1 MIIYQ
6 FSIMELINN
15 KIPKRFM
22 SLDIARGIAVLLM
35 VEAHIRFIVPVLSQW
50 AYLFAAPSF
59 IFISGVSY
67 QLLIQSRQN
76 KVRSSIYLEVLWRAV
91 LLFLLTAS
99 VTLIG
104 NLFLSRDVSIFIGD
118 IFLIIAVGYIIG
130 LLIKNSIKL
139 KVITILLIYLL
150 TFIITSYHI
159 QSLLFLTGSIQIL
172 PGVCYFIVGQ
182 IAFEAYK
189 NKNLNL
195 KTSNKFLAYA
205 AVFIAVNLGILYL
218 IPYNFTI
225 QGRDFFLEFL
235 TISSIMTFIT
245 FLLLRTIDIENRFNK
260 IFKPVRNLGRI
271 SLTGY
276 YVSYVS
282 FVVTGFFILKT
293 NPIILNLS
301 FFIFAVIA
309 LILLEK
315 LWRPHKYILGFEW
328 LLRRGTNMGVRFTEK
343 IGKIQLQVKN
353 RRV

>member
-1 MIIYQ
+1 
-6 FSIMELINN
+6 MELINN

-35 VEAHIRFIVPVLSQW
+35 VEAHIRFIVPIFSEW

-76 KVRSSIYLEVLWRAV
+76 KVRSSIYLEVLWRAL
-91 LLFLLTAS
+91 LLFLLTALM
-99 VTLIG
+99 TLIG
-104 NLFLSRDVSIFIGD
+104 NLFLSRNVSVFFGD

-139 KVITILLIYLL
+139 KVAAVIIIYLL
-150 TFIITSYHI
+150 TFIITNYHI

-195 KTSNKFLAYA
+195 KTSTKFLAYA
-205 AVFIAVNLGILYL
+205 AVFTAINLGILYL

-235 TISSIMTFIT
+235 TISSITTFIT
-245 FLLLRTIDIENRFNK
+245 FLLLRVVDIGGKFNTV
-260 IFKPVRNLGRI
+260 FKPVRNLGRI

-276 YVSYVS
+276 YVSYIS
-282 FVVTGFFILKT
+282 FVVTGFFVLKT

-301 FFIFAVIA
+301 FFIFAVTA

-315 LWRPHKYILGFEW
+315 LWRPHNYILGFEW
-328 LLRRGTNMGVRFTEK
+328 LLRRGTNIGIKFTEK
-343 IGKIQLQVKN
+343 IREIQLPIKN

>member
-35 VEAHIRFIVPVLSQW
+35 VEAHIRFIVPILSEW

-91 LLFLLTAS
+91 LLFLLTAA
-99 VTLIG
+99 VTLVG

-130 LLIKNSIKL
+130 LLIKSSIKL
-139 KVITILLIYLL
+139 KVITIISIYVL
-150 TFIITSYHI
+150 TFIITNYHI

-189 NKNLNL
+189 NKNLDL
-195 KTSNKFLAYA
+195 KTNNKFLAYA
-205 AVFIAVNLGILYL
+205 AVLMVINLGILYL

-235 TISSIMTFIT
+235 TISSTTTFIA
-245 FLLLRTIDIENRFNK
+245 FLLLRVIDIEDRFNR

-282 FVVTGFFILKT
+282 FVVTGFFVLRT
-293 NPIILNLS
+293 SPIILNLS
-301 FFIFAVIA
+301 FFIFAVTA

-315 LWRPHKYILGFEW
+315 LWRPYKYILGFEW
-328 LLRRGTNMGVRFTEK
+328 ILRKGTNIGVKFTEK
-343 IGKIQLQVKN
+343 IGEIQLPIKN
-353 RRV
+353 RRI

>member
-1 MIIYQ
+1 MIIHQ

-35 VEAHIRFIVPVLSQW
+35 VEAHIRFIVPILSEW

-76 KVRSSIYLEVLWRAV
+76 KVRSSIYLEVFWRAV
-91 LLFLLTAS
+91 LLFLLTAA
-99 VTLIG
+99 VTLLG

-139 KVITILLIYLL
+139 KVAAIIIIYLL
-150 TFIITSYHI
+150 TFIITNYHI

-172 PGVCYFIVGQ
+172 PGVCYFIAGQ

-195 KTSNKFLAYA
+195 KTSNKYLAYA
-205 AVFIAVNLGILYL
+205 AVFMIINLGILYL

-225 QGRDFFLEFL
+225 QGRGFFLEFL
-235 TISSIMTFIT
+235 TISSITTFIT
-245 FLLLRTIDIENRFNK
+245 FLLLRVVDIEGRFNTV
-260 IFKPVRNLGRI
+260 FKPARNLGRI

-276 YVSYVS
+276 YISYVS
-282 FVVTGFFILKT
+282 FVVTGFFVLKT
-293 NPIILNLS
+293 NPTILNLS
-301 FFIFAVIA
+301 FFIFAVTA

-315 LWRPHKYILGFEW
+315 LWRPHNYILGFEW
-328 LLRRGTNMGVRFTEK
+328 LLRRGTNIGIKFTEK
-343 IGKIQLQVKN
+343 IGEIQLPIKN